1 MTAATTGAARPAPT
15 KRQVAAAFGG
25 IFRFRLQQPVALGG
39 LGGMRCQPVV
49 KPAAITTG
57 DVEALLRAANSGGQG
72 GTLAWRFHRNS
83 IHFALK
89 LHAIH
94 WNLSAVGPHAERE

>member
-1 MTAATTGAARPAPT
+1 
-15 KRQVAAAFGG
+15 VAAAFGG